1 MRITRRS
8 ADDICLA
15 PGKDA
20 SGINERWSRREL
32 EGGWG
37 ALLGEGGEEDVGDG
51 DDVND
56 DG

>member
-20 SGINERWSRREL
+20 SGINERCSGEL
-32 EGGWG
+32 EGG
-37 ALLGEGGEEDVGDG
+37 
-51 DDVND
+51 
-56 DG
+56 